1 MKYNE
6 GANLDPSQV
15 GGRGGGGSGGK
26 IAIGG
31 GAGVVVLILA
41 LLLGVNPGDV
51 LGSGSGSDPGAGTG
65 ASQAPAS
72 PFAQCTRGS
81 DIGQDRNCRFVA
93 YTNSIQDYW
102 GEAVQDYQ
110 VIKVTTFTGQIST
123 ACGTATSEV
132 GPFYCSGDTSVYL
145 DLGFFDELTTKLGA
159 KGGDAA
165 EAYVLAHEFGHHV
178 QDLEGT
184 LQRVQGGSGG
194 TGPTSS
200 GVRLELQADCYAG
213 VWFNHATNDPRLA
226 DQRGHPGRPGRRA
239 RRRRGGRRRPD
250 PEEDAGPGQ
259 PGVVDARFRGE
270 PAEVAHDGLH
280 QRRPE
285 RLRHLRVTSASASL
299 RRGGRSDPP
308 PSSLVRTTEERCR
321 AFSSSG
327 GGASAGAVS

>member
-15 GGRGGGGSGGK
+15 GGGGGRGSGGK

-41 LLLGVNPGDV
+41 LLLGVNPGDL
-51 LGSGSGSDPGAGTG
+51 LGTGSDPGAGTG
-65 ASQAPAS
+65 SSQAPAT

-93 YTNSIQDYW
+93 YTNSIQSYW
-102 GEAVQDYQ
+102 GGAVQGYQ

-123 ACGTATSEV
+123 ACGTATAEV

-159 KGGDAA
+159 RGGDAA
-165 EAYVLAHEFGHHV
+165 EAYVLAHEFGHRV

-213 VWFNHATNDPRLA
+213 VWFNHATNDPQSPISEVTQA
-226 DQRGHPGRPGRRA
+226 DLDDALDAAAAVGDDRIQKKMQGQVNPESWTHGSAANRQKWLTTGFTSG
-239 RRRRGGRRRPD
+239 D
-250 PEEDAGPGQ
+250 PNACDT
-259 PGVVDARFRGE
+259 F
-270 PAEVAHDGLH
+270 
-280 QRRPE
+280 
-285 RLRHLRVTSASASL
+285 AS
-299 RRGGRSDPP
+299 
-308 PSSLVRTTEERCR
+308 
-321 AFSSSG
+321 
-327 GGASAGAVS
+327 GAVS